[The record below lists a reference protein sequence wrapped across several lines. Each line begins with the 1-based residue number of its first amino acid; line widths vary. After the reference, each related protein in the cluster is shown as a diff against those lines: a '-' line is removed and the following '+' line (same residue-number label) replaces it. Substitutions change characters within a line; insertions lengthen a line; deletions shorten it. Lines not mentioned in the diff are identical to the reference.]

1 MGKRLLA
8 ILFAAAGSVPS
19 FLFGYGPTGHEII
32 GAIAEERL
40 AKTKAGEEVRKL
52 LQGISLKKASVI
64 ADEIKGWD
72 KRTPDDPKS
81 FHYSRHPEIDAQLVE
96 FWKANPP
103 TKDPNSPTPSHHWF
117 HYTDVPLVRPE
128 KYEDGEAGRSKWDVV
143 HMIGYCV
150 DVLQGRV
157 SKNNERKVTRAMAV
171 ILLAHYVGDIHQPLH
186 VGAEYFDRNGNV
198 ADPDR
203 DKAALPDEGGNSLNI
218 TQSDDAPR
226 GPGMHKRKFHVFWDM
241 DCVNAL
247 LPPVPETAS
256 REERRAIVD
265 SAEQTL
271 VRDMATHE
279 PRDWRLPAGQDL
291 DRCGYSWA
299 NDILPIAREAHERL
313 VIRNVAPFKDQDKEV
328 AAGDLEEKPGS
339 PPGAY
344 RQWASGVV
352 RTQLHKAG
360 WRLADLL
367 EKCLGT
373 P

>member
-1 MGKRLLA
+1 
-8 ILFAAAGSVPS
+8 
-19 FLFGYGPTGHEII
+19 LFGYGPTGHEII

-52 LQGISLKKASVI
+52 LQGIRLKKASVI

-203 DKAALPDEGGNSLNI
+203 DKAALADEGGNSLSI

-256 REERRAIVD
+256 REQRRAIVD

-373 P
+373 R